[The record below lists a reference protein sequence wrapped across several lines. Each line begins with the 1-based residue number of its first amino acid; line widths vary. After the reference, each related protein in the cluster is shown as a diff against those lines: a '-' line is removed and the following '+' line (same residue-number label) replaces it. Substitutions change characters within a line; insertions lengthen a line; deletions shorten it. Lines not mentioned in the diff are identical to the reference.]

1 MASSNPR
8 RSGNPATRATA
19 AHSSAASTSAG
30 RSTLHDRSRVVLA
43 RLASLPTLVIPAA
56 MLGLMLLGL
65 SAPLP
70 IALAALALVTVF
82 VGWLALLSWPVLDL
96 KGKFVRGLMIGLVI
110 GSGVAR
116 VNGWL

>member
-1 MASSNPR
+1 VTSSNPR
-8 RSGNPATRATA
+8 RSGNPATRATS
-19 AHSSAASTSAG
+19 AHSPAAPASGRRSA
-30 RSTLHDRSRVVLA
+30 LHDRSRVVLA
-43 RLASLPTLVIPAA
+43 RLARLPRLVIPAA

-70 IALAALALVTVF
+70 VALAALALVTVF

>member
-1 MASSNPR
+1 MASFNPR

-19 AHSSAASTSAG
+19 GRSPASSTSDG
-30 RSTLHDRSRVVLA
+30 RSGLHDRSRVVLA
-43 RLASLPTLVIPAA
+43 RLATLPRLVIPAA

-70 IALAALALVTVF
+70 VALAALSVVTVF

-96 KGKFVRGLMIGLVI
+96 NGRFLRGLMIGLVI